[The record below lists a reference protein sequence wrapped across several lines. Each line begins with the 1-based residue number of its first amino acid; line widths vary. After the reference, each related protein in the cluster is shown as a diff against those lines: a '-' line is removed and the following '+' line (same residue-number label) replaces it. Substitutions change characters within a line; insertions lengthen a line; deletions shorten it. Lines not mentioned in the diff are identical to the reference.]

1 MYTDPVPL
9 VACLSVFL
17 DTCLPSIDHMK
28 NIAHRVSAHLSNRET
43 QLYTHVNELLSTT
56 VSVFYWSSTIIW
68 TDYQFSI
75 ILLYQIDPRE
85 GIIKATTDY
94 LTTQL

>member
-9 VACLSVFL
+9 VAYLSVFL

-28 NIAHRVSAHLSNRET
+28 NIAHRVSAHLSIREA

-56 VSVFYWSSTIIW
+56 VSVYYWSSTI
-68 TDYQFSI
+68 
-75 ILLYQIDPRE
+75 
-85 GIIKATTDY
+85 
-94 LTTQL
+94 